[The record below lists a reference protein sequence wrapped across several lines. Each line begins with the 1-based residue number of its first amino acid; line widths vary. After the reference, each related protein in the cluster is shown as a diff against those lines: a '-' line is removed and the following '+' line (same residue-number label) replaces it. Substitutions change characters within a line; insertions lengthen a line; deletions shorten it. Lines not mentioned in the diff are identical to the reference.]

1 MFFVLSPAY
10 NKEKFYGDGRGVGRM
25 LCGKKEETVLITS
38 AASGIGYGLGR
49 LFAMNGFDLVLVD
62 SDQSKLD
69 EISLKWMKQY
79 KVQIKCFAQN
89 LSSPEAAEQ
98 IYQWTIQQQIPIH
111 LMVNY
116 ADFQLSGSFLETE
129 LTQELE
135 MIQVHI
141 STFTVLTKLFVK
153 QMVERRQG
161 RILQIASTI
170 AFQPR
175 PKLAVFHATN
185 AYILA
190 FGEALD
196 NEMKDYGVK
205 VSTLCAGPELSQVKW
220 SSRGEVPAWLSEVP
234 MSAQNIAEFAFRQFL
249 DDQDKPLIIPG
260 VKNRLLARSVQ
271 FLPRKMVTK
280 VVRKMDEDQR
290 DGSNS

>member
-1 MFFVLSPAY
+1 
-10 NKEKFYGDGRGVGRM
+10 M
-25 LCGKKEETVLITS
+25 LCGKKGETVLITS
-38 AASGIGYGLGR
+38 ATSGIGYGLAR
-49 LFAMNGFDLVLVD
+49 LFAMNGYDLVLID
-62 SDQSKLD
+62 SNLSKLD
-69 EISLKWMKQY
+69 EISSRWMEQY
-79 KVQIKCFAQN
+79 GVHIEIFAQN

-98 IYQWTIQQQIPIH
+98 IYHWTIQQKTPIH

-129 LTQELE
+129 LRQELE

-141 STFTVLTKLFVK
+141 STFTALTKLFVK
-153 QMVERRQG
+153 QMVERRKG
-161 RILQIASTI
+161 RILQVASTI

-185 AYILA
+185 AFILA

-220 SSRGEVPAWLSEVP
+220 SSRGEIPTWLSEVP

-260 VKNRLLARSVQ
+260 MKNRILARSVQ

-280 VVRKMDEDQR
+280 VVRKMDEDLGEQS
-290 DGSNS
+290 D